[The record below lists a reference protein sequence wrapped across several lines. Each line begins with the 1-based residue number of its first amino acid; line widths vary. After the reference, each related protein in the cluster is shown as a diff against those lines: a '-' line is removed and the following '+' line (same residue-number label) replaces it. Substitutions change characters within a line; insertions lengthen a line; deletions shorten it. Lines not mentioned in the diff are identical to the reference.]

1 MNRLPAFAV
10 ARPTVVIAFVSMFV
24 CWGVF
29 SALTMPRREDPEF
42 TLKICVVATRW
53 PGASAEK
60 MEELVT
66 DPLEEAIDGMEE
78 VRLIRSTSSSEQSI
92 IFVEL
97 EEWLPGAKIDDSWD
111 RVRARVQNVQMPDPA
126 IVPFVNDEFADTSVI
141 LFAVHQQPTD
151 GNDRVDPVYAYSDRE
166 LDVYSER
173 IRDALRL
180 LPGVAK
186 VERHGVKEEAIY
198 VETDER
204 IWSQL
209 ELTTDQ
215 IAALAQSQNIVQPG
229 GTIDA
234 GDGRF
239 FVKPGGEVSAVEE
252 IDRLVV
258 SAVPSK
264 GGLNPIHLE
273 DMGLRVRRGYVDP
286 PTRIC
291 RYGDPQQEA
300 SANVVA
306 VQMKSGANIID
317 ICTSTK
323 NRIAELKN
331 NGGLPPDLAVSIISD
346 QSDSVNQRLREVVVN
361 IISAIV
367 IVVFV
372 VYLVVGFRTAA
383 VMAANIPFVVLSS
396 LAIVTLFGVQ
406 LEQMSLASMIIALG
420 LLVDNA
426 VQICDQAR
434 TNQIEGMTPKDAAVS
449 GAQTLGSSM
458 LNGTL
463 TTIAAFVPMLIA
475 MDGVNREFIYSLPTT
490 LSVMLAVSWL
500 LAMTFCVILA
510 AWFIRPPKDPAKPTA
525 PLPWLMSKLSSSD
538 ATRNEKRRGWRKR
551 LRLQWLLGKPKSEP
565 VLSGGQLEPPGSAN
579 GNQPDGGSGQPRS
592 RGVFFRLYGT
602 VLEWALKHR
611 LITLASAF
619 GVLALTTQ
627 LPVSAEFFPLTE
639 RNQFAVEVWLPE
651 SSSIE
656 DTDRIARQVET
667 MIRRCSS
674 FPGENGE
681 SKERLEN
688 MRTIVGG
695 GGARWYLSW
704 EPESPKPN
712 FAEILIHTTDG
723 KVTHEF
729 AEELRRVI
737 AYGDEQLGLQPIV
750 GARVIPIE
758 LFLGPPADPVVLRV
772 VGNGFADMTTLR
784 TTANR
789 VKEMVDSVPETLS
802 VSDSW
807 GVDSQQLLVDV
818 KSDRA
823 NLARVRN
830 AEIATTLD
838 TYFSGRLLTYF
849 REGEH
854 QIPVYFRLEPE
865 SRSLSAIENA
875 HVETRHGKLPLA
887 SIARVVPQWRP
898 ALIDRRDG
906 NRTIEVR
913 SQVRFGASG
922 NDITSAVFDSPE
934 MQALKAELP
943 DGFKVEVGG
952 SLEES
957 QKAQGKMLKSF
968 GMSFVAIIILLIVQF
983 NSLFRTSI
991 IIATLP
997 LAVAGAL
1004 LGLWLT
1010 HSPFGFMP
1018 QLGMLALFGIVL
1030 NAAILFVE
1038 FADMSVAK
1046 SENEDH
1052 NSYDDFG
1059 QTDGENAVDRNERF
1073 QSAIVAAGQQRL
1085 MAIFL
1090 TTATTVGGLIPL
1102 ALAGGPL
1109 WEGMAW
1115 LLVSGLS
1122 FATVLTLIVV
1132 PVLYSLKTPS

>member
-10 ARPTVVIAFVSMFV
+10 ARPTVVISFVLIFV
-24 CWGVF
+24 CWGIF

-53 PGASAEK
+53 SGASAEK

-97 EEWLPGAKIDDSWD
+97 EEWLPGAKIDDAWD
-111 RVRARVQNVQMPDPA
+111 RIRARVKNVQMPDA
-126 IVPFVNDEFADTSVI
+126 SVVPFVNDEFADTSVI
-141 LFAVHQQPTD
+141 LFAVHQQPVN
-151 GNDRVDPVYAYSDRE
+151 GNAVVDPVYAYSDRE
-166 LDVYSER
+166 LDIYSEQ

-204 IWSQL
+204 NWSQL
-209 ELTTDQ
+209 DLTIDQ

-229 GTIDA
+229 GRIDA
-234 GDGRF
+234 GDSRY
-239 FVKPGGEVSAVEE
+239 FVKPGGEVNAVAE

-264 GGLNPIHLE
+264 GGVNPIHLE
-273 DMGLRVRRGYVDP
+273 DMNLRVRRGYVDP

-291 RYGDPQQEA
+291 RYGDTEKEA
-300 SANVVA
+300 AANVVA

-323 NRIAELKN
+323 KRIAELKN
-331 NGGLPPDLAVSIISD
+331 SGLLPPDLAVSIISD

-367 IVVFV
+367 IVVVV

-383 VMAANIPFVVLSS
+383 VMAANIPFVVLSC

-406 LEQMSLASMIIALG
+406 LEQMSLASMIISLG

-434 TNQIEGMTPKDAAVS
+434 TNQIAGMNPKDAAVS

-463 TTIAAFVPMLIA
+463 TTIAAFIPMLIA

-510 AWFIRPPKDPAKPTA
+510 AWFIRPPKDPSKPTA
-525 PLPWLMSKLSSSD
+525 PLPWLMSKFGSIGKSSNPSQ
-538 ATRNEKRRGWRKR
+538 RGIRQSWRKR
-551 LRLQWLLGKPKSEP
+551 FRLEWLLGKSKTNDGEVSAM
-565 VLSGGQLEPPGSAN
+565 LSDSDVDSLEA
-579 GNQPDGGSGQPRS
+579 
-592 RGVFFRLYGT
+592 RGIFFRLYGSA
-602 VLEWALKHR
+602 LRWALRHR
-611 LITLASAF
+611 FITLAAAF
-619 GVLALTTQ
+619 GVLIMTTQ

-656 DTDRIARQVET
+656 ETDRITRQVES
-667 MIRRCSS
+667 MIRSCS
-674 FPGENGE
+674 PYVDETGQA
-681 SKERLEN
+681 KERLLN
-688 MRTIVGG
+688 MRTMVGG

-704 EPESPKPN
+704 EPEAPKPN

-723 KVTHEF
+723 RLTHEF
-729 AEELRRVI
+729 AEELRRVVTH
-737 AYGDEQLGLQPIV
+737 GDEQLGLQPIV

-772 VGNGFADMTTLR
+772 TGSGFADMSKLR

-789 VKEMVDSVPETLS
+789 VKEMVNSVPDTIS

-807 GVDSQQLLVDV
+807 GVESQQLFVNIE
-818 KSDRA
+818 SDRA

-830 AEIATTLD
+830 AEIASTLD

-865 SRSLSAIENA
+865 SRSLAAIETA
-875 HVETRHGKLPLA
+875 HVETRYGKLPLA
-887 SIARVVPQWRP
+887 SIARVIPQWRP
-898 ALIDRRDG
+898 ALIDRRNG

-913 SQVRFGASG
+913 SQVKFGASG
-922 NDITSAVFDSPE
+922 NDITSAVFSSPE
-934 MQALKAELP
+934 MEKLKSELP
-943 DGFKVEVGG
+943 DGYRVEVGG

-957 QKAQGKMLKSF
+957 QKAQGKC
-968 GMSFVAIIILLIVQF
+968 
-983 NSLFRTSI
+983 
-991 IIATLP
+991 
-997 LAVAGAL
+997 
-1004 LGLWLT
+1004 
-1010 HSPFGFMP
+1010 
-1018 QLGMLALFGIVL
+1018 
-1030 NAAILFVE
+1030 
-1038 FADMSVAK
+1038 
-1046 SENEDH
+1046 
-1052 NSYDDFG
+1052 
-1059 QTDGENAVDRNERF
+1059 
-1073 QSAIVAAGQQRL
+1073 
-1085 MAIFL
+1085 
-1090 TTATTVGGLIPL
+1090 
-1102 ALAGGPL
+1102 
-1109 WEGMAW
+1109 
-1115 LLVSGLS
+1115 
-1122 FATVLTLIVV
+1122 
-1132 PVLYSLKTPS
+1132 